1 MDRRKDCGMRRK
13 LARGRSGLVLAISVV
28 VAAVATGTTTAKPPK
43 SGGVTGVCD
52 WMNAALPTPFT
63 PWNDFGQYFLLSGGD
78 FEGDLSGW
86 TLSNGAAVV
95 SGNESYQIGS
105 PADTHSLLLPPGS
118 YATTPKVC
126 VTDQSPDLRV
136 ALMSTGARDP
146 KLEIDLNFTDDKGN
160 PRTQKLKDL
169 RGGSGWAFTDPLKFL
184 GPVNNV
190 LKRNGQTVVSFT
202 FVAKAKKDDP
212 DLLWQIDDVYI
223 DPYKSG

>member
-1 MDRRKDCGMRRK
+1 MGRKPST
-13 LARGRSGLVLAISVV
+13 GRTGLVLAICVL
-28 VAAVATGTTTAKPPK
+28 VAAAAAGTATAKPPK

-52 WMNAALPTPFT
+52 WMDDTLPTPFA

-86 TLSNGAAVV
+86 TLNDGAAVV
-95 SGNESYQIGS
+95 AGNESYQIGS
-105 PADTHSLLLPPGS
+105 SADDQSLLLPPGS
-118 YATTPKVC
+118 SVTTPQVC
-126 VTDQSPDLRV
+126 VTAQSPDLRV

-169 RGGSGWAFTDPLKFL
+169 RGGSEWAFTDSLKFL

-202 FVAKAKKDDP
+202 FVAKEQKDTP
-212 DLLWQIDDVYI
+212 TFLIDDLYI

>member
-1 MDRRKDCGMRRK
+1 MGRN
-13 LARGRSGLVLAISVV
+13 LSTGRSGVVLAICVF
-28 VAAVATGTTTAKPPK
+28 VAALAAGTATAKPPK
-43 SGGVTGVCD
+43 SGGLTGVCD
-52 WMNAALPTPFT
+52 WMDATLPTPFT

-86 TLSNGAAVV
+86 TLSDGAAVV
-95 SGNESYQIGS
+95 AGNESYQIGS
-105 PADTHSLLLPPGS
+105 PTDDQSLLLPPGS
-118 YATTPKVC
+118 SVTTPEVC
-126 VTDQSPDLRV
+126 VTAQSPDLRV
-136 ALMSTGARDP
+136 ALMSTGRKDP

-169 RGGSGWAFTDPLKFL
+169 RGDSDWAFTDPLKFL

-202 FVAKAKKDDP
+202 FVPKTKKDDP
-212 DLLWQIDDVYI
+212 NTLWQIDDLYV